1 MGRSGAGT
9 ALRLFRLPNWLTN
22 HIILERHELHDQR
35 LHCGL
40 PFRRR
45 VLVLRQRGDV
55 LADVFALMKEMPF
68 WSVA

>member
-9 ALRLFRLPNWLTN
+9 ALRLFRLSNWRTN
-22 HIILERHELHDQR
+22 HIVLERHALQDQR

-45 VLVLRQRGDV
+45 VLVLRRGDV
-55 LADVFALMKEMPF
+55 LADVFAPMKNCR
-68 WSVA
+68 SGR